1 MGRELDE
8 KKDRRRL
15 PADYH
20 AVSTAAPIHR
30 HLPLLVHTM
39 NTKYMFIFPAAH
51 TRYCIATTFRAA
63 EMIIC
68 GHLR

>member
-1 MGRELDE
+1 MGRGLDE
-8 KKDRRRL
+8 EKDRRRI

-20 AVSTAAPIHR
+20 AVSTATLKYIPVPAAIGPHYE
-30 HLPLLVHTM
+30 
-39 NTKYMFIFPAAH
+39 YMFIFAAVH
-51 TRYCIATTFRAA
+51 TRYCVATTFRAA